1 MATLTAQQRIEKAHV
16 SIMQSKLFRFYSGL
30 TMIGKV
36 EVRDDI
42 PTAGTNGRDVFYGR
56 EFVESLSNKEMLFVV
71 LHELSHI
78 AYRHTS
84 VWKHLYEEDKVLANC
99 ACDFVINLQLFDI
112 DPTGSEIEFPKDAEG
127 NRIGLY
133 DTQYR
138 GMDAQQIFKL
148 LQAKYGTGQGASDE
162 LGDGQFDEHDFEGA
176 EEMTAQEKQE
186 LASRVM
192 QALHQGKQLA
202 GKLDGKMPRELM
214 DLVQPQV
221 KWEDMLRDLVK
232 VICRGSGDSSWRK
245 YSKRHLGADIFL
257 PQNINQKVGRILV
270 ANDTS
275 GSIGGAL
282 LNKFLTEVVSIAR
295 EVNPEGLDMLYWD
308 TEVAGHEFYTE
319 GEYENIFSQTKPSG
333 GGGTN
338 PECIVKYMEE
348 HKMSPQVVVVLT
360 DGYFGKSEMDVF
372 GNLSMPTIWC
382 VVGNDSFEPTFGKA
396 VYIKE

>member
-1 MATLTAQQRIEKAHV
+1 
-16 SIMQSKLFRFYSGL
+16 
-30 TMIGKV
+30 
-36 EVRDDI
+36 
-42 PTAGTNGRDVFYGR
+42 
-56 EFVESLSNKEMLFVV
+56 MLFVV